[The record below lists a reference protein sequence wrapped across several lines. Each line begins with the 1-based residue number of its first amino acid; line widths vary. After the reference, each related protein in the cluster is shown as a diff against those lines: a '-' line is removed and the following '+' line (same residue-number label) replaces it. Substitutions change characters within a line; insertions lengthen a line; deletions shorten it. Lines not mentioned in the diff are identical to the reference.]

1 MRWSYCFN
9 YLHNNLSVW
18 EYNSLT
24 VDSKTK
30 SAIHGLQMDIILKN
44 ITLINGTGHLPQANV
59 VLAIRDGK
67 ILYTG
72 PSSGWS
78 DVEEA
83 ITLDL
88 RGRFVLPGLIDAHV
102 HLSGSGEADSQ
113 FRAEDGAMALKI
125 LSNAQK
131 NLAAGITTVRD
142 LGGWNELEFVV
153 RDWIQRGEFA
163 GPRMCLAGRFI
174 SITEAGADY
183 YEGMY
188 RVADGVDEIRRAVRE
203 QVKHGADLIKI
214 GVTGA
219 VLVESGV
226 PGATHFNEDE
236 IQALVQEAEKF
247 GRRVAAHAHGADGI
261 RKALQAGVN
270 TIEHGTF
277 LFQNPEA
284 IQFMAEHGI
293 FLVPTLKVGWDI
305 IQASDSKIPQW
316 IKDKNNILQ
325 DNAESTLRMA
335 YKAGVPIAMGSD
347 VGTPLNY
354 HGENGLEV
362 YWMQHAGMSAT
373 DAIVAATGNAAR
385 ALGWDSWMGTL
396 EAGKVADL
404 IVIDSHPLD
413 DLRIFA
419 DKKHL
424 QFVMKDGK
432 VVSCHADHDL
442 LRQVFASK
450 YLSID

>member
-1 MRWSYCFN
+1 
-9 YLHNNLSVW
+9 
-18 EYNSLT
+18 
-24 VDSKTK
+24 
-30 SAIHGLQMDIILKN
+30 MDILLKN
-44 ITLINGTGHLPQANV
+44 ITLIDGTGGAPQANA
-59 VLAIRDGK
+59 VLAVREGK
-67 ILYTG
+67 ILYAG
-72 PSSGWS
+72 SSSGWTGGA
-78 DVEEA
+78 EA
-83 ITLDL
+83 VALDL
-88 RGRFVLPGLIDAHV
+88 HGQFVLPGLIDAHV

-113 FRAEDGAMALKI
+113 FRAQDGAMALKI

-153 RDWIQRGEFA
+153 RDWIRRGEFA

-188 RVADGVDEIRRAVRE
+188 RVADGVNGIRKAVRE

-236 IQALVQEAEKF
+236 IQALVQEAAKF

-261 RKALQAGVN
+261 WKALQAGVSS
-270 TIEHGTF
+270 IEHGTF
-277 LFQNPEA
+277 LYQHPQA

-305 IQASDSKIPQW
+305 ILANDGKVPAW
-316 IKDKNNILQ
+316 IRAKNNILQ
-325 DNAESTLRMA
+325 ENAERSLKMA
-335 YKAGVPIAMGSD
+335 YDAGVPIAMGSD

-362 YWMQHAGMSAT
+362 YWMQHAGLSAM

-385 ALGWDSWMGTL
+385 ALGWDAWMGTL
-396 EAGKVADL
+396 ETGKVADF
-404 IVIDSHPLD
+404 IVVDSNPLD
-413 DLRIFA
+413 DLRILA

-424 QFVMKDGK
+424 QFVMQDGK
-432 VVSCHADHDL
+432 VVACHVDHDL
-442 LRQVFASK
+442 PRHLFARN
-450 YLSID
+450 YLSMDSDAGVAP